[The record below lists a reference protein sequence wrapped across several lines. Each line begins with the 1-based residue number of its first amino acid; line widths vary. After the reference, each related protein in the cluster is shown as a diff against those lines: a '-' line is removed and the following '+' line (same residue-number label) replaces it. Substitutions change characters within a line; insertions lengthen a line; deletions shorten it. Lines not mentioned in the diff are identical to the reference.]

1 MKRSKIF
8 LAGTTCLLAIA
19 GVAATNAHKGTKVH
33 VYYTS
38 TNLSCTSF
46 KNTSCSIN
54 GTGGICRTGSTG
66 SKTLFTTN
74 NPGGFCPTARI
85 ARYHNN

>member
-1 MKRSKIF
+1 MKRSKSF
-8 LAGTTCLLAIA
+8 LAGTTYLLAIA
-19 GVAATNAHKGTKVH
+19 GVVATNSHKGTKVH

-54 GTGGICRTGSTG
+54 GTGAVCRTGGTS
-66 SKTLFTTN
+66 SKTLFTRA
-74 NPGGFCPTARI
+74 NPDGFCSHVAK
-85 ARYHNN
+85 YHPE

>member
-8 LAGTTCLLAIA
+8 FVGTTCLLAIA

-38 TNLSCTSF
+38 INWVCTSF
-46 KNTSCSIN
+46 KNTSCTIN
-54 GTGGICRTGSTG
+54 GTGNICRTGGPG
-66 SKTLFTTN
+66 SHTLYTQS
-74 NPGGFCPTARI
+74 NPSGFCPTAHV
-85 ARYHNN
+85 ARYRAD